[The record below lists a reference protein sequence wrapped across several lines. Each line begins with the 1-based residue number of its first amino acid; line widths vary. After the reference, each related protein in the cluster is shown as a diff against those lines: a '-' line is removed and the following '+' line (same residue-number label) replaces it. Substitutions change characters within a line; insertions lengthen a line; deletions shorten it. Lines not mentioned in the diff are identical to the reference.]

1 MSTLVAETLSVVL
14 LLGVLVFAVWR
25 PRGLPEAVAAV
36 PAAGVALAFG
46 LVTADGAWHQIRELL
61 PVTGFLAAVLVL
73 ARLCDDEGLFTAA
86 GRVVARWCGG
96 RPRRLLAG
104 VFALAAAVTAVL
116 SLDATVVLLTPVVF
130 ATAARVGAAARPHV
144 YACTHLANS
153 ASLLLP
159 VSNLTNLLAF
169 AASGLTFTRFAAL
182 MLLPWLAAIAVEYV
196 VFRRWFAGDLAGRG
210 VPVPEPEPSA
220 PTEQSALNDRREP
233 APRPVFALTVLAL
246 TLAGFAL
253 TSLAGADPAWA
264 ALAGALVLAVR
275 GLAARRTTVPVLVR
289 AANVPFLLF
298 VLALGV
304 VVKAVVD
311 HGLGDAVDRLLPQG
325 SSLAGLLVIAALAA
339 VLANLINN
347 LPAILVV
354 LPALAAQ
361 GGAGPVLAAL
371 IGVNLGP
378 NLTYVGSLA
387 TLLWRRVL
395 HAHDTDPGLG
405 HFTRLG
411 LVTVPASLVA
421 AVVALWAGLLLIGG

>member
-36 PAAGVALAFG
+36 PAAGAALAFG

-210 VPVPEPEPSA
+210 APVPEPSAWTEPA
-220 PTEQSALNDRREP
+220 AQTNGRGA

-325 SSLAGLLVIAALAA
+325 SSLAGLLVIAGLAA

>member
-73 ARLCDDEGLFTAA
+73 ARLSDDEGLFTAA

-220 PTEQSALNDRREP
+220 PTDRREP

-325 SSLAGLLVIAALAA
+325 SSFAGLLVIAALAA